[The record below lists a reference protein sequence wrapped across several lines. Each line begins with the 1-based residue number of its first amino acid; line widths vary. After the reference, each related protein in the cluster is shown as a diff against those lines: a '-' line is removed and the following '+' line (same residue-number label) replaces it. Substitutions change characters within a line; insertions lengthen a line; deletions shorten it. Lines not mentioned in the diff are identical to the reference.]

1 MVKRRLDNP
10 HQRRAQRETN
20 NHRDAERESHFHNR
34 PAKVFEMLEKRLG
47 GFGLRW
53 ITKFK
58 NVSQRHRIAFVRM
71 RSDFSLTPGFSQVQ
85 PAETTNRFNGF
96 ELKRKSLKRSHG
108 RGASDN
114 RP

>member
-58 NVSQRHRIAFVRM
+58 NVSQRHRIAFVRIAG
-71 RSDFSLTPGFSQVQ
+71 DFSLTPGFSQVQ
-85 PAETTNRFNGF
+85 RTQRMTNRFNGF
-96 ELKRKSLKRSHG
+96 GLR
-108 RGASDN
+108 
-114 RP
+114 